1 MLLYAQKG
9 GAALDYIMHITRGA
23 DNVAT
28 HTVQADSDVQA
39 FDLAIEWAASLLL
52 AADDDVV
59 LAIRFSFCTPL
70 HISTSCFV
78 QFILL

>member
-1 MLLYAQKG
+1 MSAQKG
-9 GAALDYIMHITRGA
+9 GAVLEYVVHISRGS

-28 HTVQADSDVQA
+28 SAVEADGDAQA

-59 LAIRFSFCTPL
+59 LAIQLPSGTFKTYARKDF
-70 HISTSCFV
+70 
-78 QFILL
+78 

>member
-1 MLLYAQKG
+1 VLWSPQRG
-9 GAALDYIMHITRGA
+9 GGDLDYVVHISRGP

-28 HTVQADSDVQA
+28 NAVQADSDAQA

-59 LAIRFSFCTPL
+59 LAIQLPSGAFKTYARKDF
-70 HISTSCFV
+70 
-78 QFILL
+78 

>member
-1 MLLYAQKG
+1 VLLSAQKG
-9 GAALDYIMHITRGA
+9 GADLDYIVHISRGV

-28 HTVQADSDVQA
+28 QTVQADSDAQA

-59 LAIRFSFCTPL
+59 LAIGLPSGGFKTFSRKDF
-70 HISTSCFV
+70 
-78 QFILL
+78 

>member
-1 MLLYAQKG
+1 M
-9 GAALDYIMHITRGA
+9 DYIAHVSRGS

-28 HTVQADSDVQA
+28 HSVEADSDVQA

-59 LAIRFSFCTPL
+59 LAIQLPSGTFKTFSRKDF
-70 HISTSCFV
+70 
-78 QFILL
+78 

>member
-59 LAIRFSFCTPL
+59 LAIRLPSDAFKTLSRRDF
-70 HISTSCFV
+70 
-78 QFILL
+78 

>member
-1 MLLYAQKG
+1 M
-9 GAALDYIMHITRGA
+9 DYIVHISRSA

-28 HTVQADSDVQA
+28 NTVQADSDAQA

-59 LAIRFSFCTPL
+59 LAIQLRSGAFKT
-70 HISTSCFV
+70 FV
-78 QFILL
+78 RKDF

>member
-1 MLLYAQKG
+1 VLLSAQKG
-9 GAALDYIMHITRGA
+9 AADLDYIVHISRGV

-28 HTVQADSDVQA
+28 QTVQADSDAQA

-59 LAIRFSFCTPL
+59 LAIRLPSGGFKTFSRKDF
-70 HISTSCFV
+70 
-78 QFILL
+78 

>member
-1 MLLYAQKG
+1 M
-9 GAALDYIMHITRGA
+9 DYIVHISRSA

-28 HTVQADSDVQA
+28 NTVQADSDAQA

-59 LAIRFSFCTPL
+59 LAIQLRSGAFKT
-70 HISTSCFV
+70 
-78 QFILL
+78 FIRKDF

>member
-1 MLLYAQKG
+1 MRKREERLWITSCILP
-9 GAALDYIMHITRGA
+9 AAPITRGA

-59 LAIRFSFCTPL
+59 LAIRLPSDAFKTFSRREF
-70 HISTSCFV
+70 
-78 QFILL
+78 